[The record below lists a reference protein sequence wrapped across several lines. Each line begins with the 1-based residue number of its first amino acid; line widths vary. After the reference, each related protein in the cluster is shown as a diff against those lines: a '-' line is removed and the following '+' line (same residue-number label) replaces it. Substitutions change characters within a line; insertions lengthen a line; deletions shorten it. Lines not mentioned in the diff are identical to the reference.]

1 MRTKRIKI
9 AAVAATLMMTVL
21 ISVGCRKKISEPF
34 PPSGSVAGWEKGDNT
49 QTFDAANLWQYID
62 GGAEQYISA
71 GVVSTSTSDY
81 KFQGSLE
88 AVVDVYTMKTATGAK
103 TIFDADPPMDSK
115 PAQLGDAGRLY
126 GQSVLFRK
134 GPYLVRITA
143 YNPAPNGASA
153 LMALAH
159 GVEGKL

>member
-1 MRTKRIKI
+1 MNPKRIKI
-9 AAVAATLMMTVL
+9 TVVGATLMMAVL
-21 ISVGCRKKISEPF
+21 MCVGCKKKISDPF
-34 PPSGSVAGWEKGDNT
+34 PPSGAVAGWEKGDKT

-88 AVVDVYTMKTATGAK
+88 AVVDVYTMKTAAGAK

-115 PAQLGDAGRLY
+115 PAQLGDAARVF

-143 YNPAPNGASA
+143 YDKAPNEADA
-153 LMALAH
+153 LVALAH
-159 GVEGKL
+159 GVDSRL